1 MRRLKVSQRISKLNP
16 LLCDIDEYYTRN
28 RHRHLRDKMPYED
41 FKTFCDK
48 QRVRKNDSVYFN
60 EKTGLEVRR
69 GGYRGLAEPVDC
81 LGVQS
86 RYKKFREKYGDRIQF
101 SKNDLMK
108 YCKEN
113 EVFKCDALIL
123 AQKHKKRI
131 YLDDLTIKRRMG
143 DVRDAFL

>member
-1 MRRLKVSQRISKLNP
+1 MKRSKVSLRISKLNP

-28 RHRHLRDKMPYED
+28 RHRRLRDKMPYED
-41 FKTFCDK
+41 FKKFCDN

-60 EKTGLEVRR
+60 EKTGLGVRR
-69 GGYRGLAEPVDC
+69 GGYRGLCEPVDSR
-81 LGVQS
+81 GAHS
-86 RYKKFREKYGDRIQF
+86 RYKTFIEKYGDRIQF

-113 EVFKCDALIL
+113 EVFKCDSLIL

-131 YLDDLTIKRRMG
+131 FLEDLRIKRRMEAF
-143 DVRDAFL
+143 RDAFL